1 MNRNFENL
9 RAVARLQD
17 DWIESSNMG
26 AEIRQRL
33 FSDRVAIKAPQRSR
47 TMAWWG
53 AGCAAVSMAAAAAW
67 VLLPRHAGW
76 VPLDSSLTFSMGQE
90 AQHGSIGKWMSA
102 AATALP
108 LKFSDG
114 TQIVLQ
120 PSAQA
125 RVTELHESGAHVVL
139 ERGELAAAVHHQFGT
154 HWELQAGPFSVV
166 VRGTR
171 FNLGWTPESS
181 TFALGLTEGMVD
193 VTGPGLTG
201 PRSVRAGQSLRV
213 SAVAGGWKVD
223 DGSNAVSPVANEAP
237 TSDPNGATAEQPASS
252 EVAAVNAAAPKV
264 SNPAPGWQDLA
275 AAGNYADS
283 MAAARKSGLQR
294 IYATGSVNELTKL
307 AQVARFAGDAESA
320 RAALRAVRERFA
332 GSAEAAMATFD
343 LGRLS
348 FDTSGR
354 YLEAAHWFKDYL
366 REFPHGNL
374 AREAMGRLVES
385 LERGG
390 DHTGAREA
398 ASEYLLRFPNGPHA
412 GLAHRVLNH

>member
-1 MNRNFENL
+1 MNRNLENL
-9 RAVARLQD
+9 SAVAQLQD
-17 DWIESSNMG
+17 DWIESSYLG
-26 AEIRQRL
+26 VQVRERL
-33 FSDRVAIKAPQRSR
+33 FSGRIAVTAPQRSR
-47 TMAWWG
+47 ALVWLG
-53 AGCAAVSMAAAAAW
+53 AGCAAVSMAAAAALVW
-67 VLLPRHAGW
+67 VPRHA
-76 VPLDSSLTFSMGQE
+76 SLTFATGQE
-90 AQHGSIGKWMSA
+90 AQRGAIGNWMSA
-102 AATALP
+102 TTTALP

-139 ERGELAAAVHHQFGT
+139 ERGELAAAVRHQFGA

-181 TFALGLTEGMVD
+181 TFALGLTEGVVD
-193 VTGPGLTG
+193 VRGPGLMG
-201 PRSVRAGQSLRV
+201 PRTVRTGQTLRV
-213 SAVAGGWKVD
+213 SAVPGGWKVD
-223 DGSNAVSPVANEAP
+223 DGTNAVVPVASEAHPEPP
-237 TSDPNGATAEQPASS
+237 TNDGNG
-252 EVAAVNAAAPKV
+252 VNAEPSASGEVTTVNLTAPKANNASV
-264 SNPAPGWQDLA
+264 PGWQELA

-332 GSAEAAMATFD
+332 GSAGAAMATFD

-348 FDTSGR
+348 FDTNGR

-390 DHTGAREA
+390 DHSGAREA
-398 ASEYLLRFPNGPHA
+398 ASDYLLRFPSGPHA